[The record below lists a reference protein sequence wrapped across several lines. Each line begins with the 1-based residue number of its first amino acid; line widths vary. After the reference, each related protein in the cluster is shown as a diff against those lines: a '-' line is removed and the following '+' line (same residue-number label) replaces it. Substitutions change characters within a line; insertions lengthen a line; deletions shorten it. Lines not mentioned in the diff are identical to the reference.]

1 LLFQVEHDSYKV
13 GELINKF
20 WEEFDYFHSK
30 SGPFDNRDH
39 IWVSGDI
46 RSGHSHIWHSKNSLR
61 YTKIFGQLACRVC
74 SKILGIGSAER
85 AWGDVKHLK
94 TNKRSHIGGERVKKQ
109 ATIYGS
115 HCVTLANLERAYKPE
130 DYKNKP
136 YKFWMEEDM
145 DKEFDLFVTETTKAP
160 KARRTFIAY
169 EEEWEE
175 AATKKKDPVN
185 EAKLLQKYGGLQW
198 YDMDTKKTFYAN
210 STEVRWIKEPRKAGM
225 YCVIGYDEDYEE
237 GKVDEEDD
245 EHVEYWQITEDLRY
259 CISEHYKTKP
269 NGDIKII
276 TVEASDDESEQ
287 ESE

>member
-1 LLFQVEHDSYKV
+1 MEYDFHKL

-30 SGPFDNRDH
+30 SGMFAHREH

-46 RSGHSHIWHSKNSLR
+46 RSGASHLWHSKNSMR
-61 YTKIFGQLACRVC
+61 YTKIFGALACRVC

-115 HCVTLANLERAYKPE
+115 HCVTLANMERAYKPD

-136 YKFWMEEDM
+136 YKFWMDEDM
-145 DKEFDLFVTETTKAP
+145 DKEFDLFVEDKSEKPKSKRIFKAW
-160 KARRTFIAY
+160 
-169 EEEWEE
+169 EEEWE
-175 AATKKKDPVN
+175 ADAIKKKDPVN
-185 EAKLLQKYGGLQW
+185 EAKLLKKYGGLQW
-198 YDMDTKKTFYAN
+198 YDIDTNKTFYGNA
-210 STEVRWIKEPRKAGM
+210 TEVRWFKEPRKAGV

-237 GKVDEEDD
+237 GKEEEKNDD
-245 EHVEYWQITEDLRY
+245 HVEFWHITEDLRY
-259 CISEHYKTKP
+259 CITEHYNK
-269 NGDIKII
+269 NEQNEIKII
-276 TVEASDDESEQ
+276 KPAETEVESEP